1 MIYIPAVQWFTV
13 FLYSTTFNL
22 PKKFEYAPHRG
33 DEISQVSA
41 QKPVQDDLVL
51 RYQQLHNRL
60 DTLKLEN
67 EETWKSVEAVARHLI
82 GK

>member
-1 MIYIPAVQWFTV
+1 V
-13 FLYSTTFNL
+13 FGL
-22 PKKFEYAPHRG
+22 PKKFEYQPHRG

-60 DTLKLEN
+60 DKLKMEN
-67 EETWKSVEAVARHLI
+67 EEAGAEATLLVSQLQKYACCL
-82 GK
+82 